1 MSLYFNEYLSKSRL
15 SMFKSLIQDTRL
27 LLLLLT
33 VLLLKLF
40 SLQPAWVE
48 RYYSHGLYPHI
59 ARGLR
64 LLLGWL
70 PFSMGDLL
78 YAAAVIFLFYAAW
91 RLLLLIRARRLKG
104 SIRNILYRVMKT
116 ALWIYLFFNVLWGL
130 NYNRLG
136 ISSHL
141 GLTGHAYGAQ
151 DVRVLAQT
159 LQDRLNAAAEH
170 PALSNRAALGRNDYL
185 SRETKLAY
193 DRAAEEL
200 RFLTFK
206 TPSFK
211 ASLYAPVGHFIGY
224 TGYYNPFTGEAQIN
238 TTIPS
243 FLKPFVVCHEVA
255 HQLGYGRE
263 NEANFVGFLAAKKS
277 EDPHFRYALYFD
289 MYRYALRELSRLD
302 TTAAAASRK
311 LLHPLVLRDNEEL
324 RSYFLKT
331 QNKIEP
337 LASAFYDRYLKLNS
351 QAKGIRTYN
360 EVVALLIA
368 YQKKYGNESL

>member
-1 MSLYFNEYLSKSRL
+1 ML
-15 SMFKSLIQDTRL
+15 KSLIQDTRL
-27 LLLLLT
+27 LLLLLA

-48 RYYSHGLYPHI
+48 QYYTNGLYPPI
-59 ARGLR
+59 SRSLR
-64 LLLGWL
+64 FLLGWL

-78 YAAAVIFLFYAAW
+78 YAAAVIYLFYGAW
-91 RLLLLIRARRLKG
+91 RLLLLIRERRLKG
-104 SIRNILYRVMKT
+104 SIRTVLYRVMKT
-116 ALWIYLFFNVLWGL
+116 ALWIYLFFNMLWGL

-136 ISSHL
+136 IAYQL
-141 GLTGHAYGAQ
+141 GLKGNLYRAEE
-151 DVRVLAQT
+151 VRLLAEA
-159 LQDRLNAAAEH
+159 LQARLHAAAAH
-170 PALSNRAALGRNDYL
+170 PALSNRAVLQRNDYL
-185 SRETKLAY
+185 GGETKEAY
-193 DRAAEEL
+193 DRAAAEL
-200 RFLTFK
+200 GFLSYK

-211 ASLYAPVGHFIGY
+211 SSLYSPVGHFIGY

-238 TTIPS
+238 TTIPL

-277 EDPHFRYALYFD
+277 KDPHFRYALYFD

-311 LLHPLVLRDNEEL
+311 LLHPVVLRDYEEL
-324 RSYFLKT
+324 RSYFLRT

-368 YQKKYGNESL
+368 YRKKFGEDSL